1 MAWMAIATIGGAL
14 LGSQA
19 NKSAAQTQANAAA
32 EATAAQER
40 MYNQTRADQEPFR
53 LAGVEAV
60 NKLKPLLD
68 YQKFGMDQ
76 FTADPGYQFRLSEG
90 LKGLDRQAAARGGL
104 ISGAALKAAGRY
116 GQDYASNEY
125 TNAFNRYQTE
135 RNAQLN
141 PLQSMAGM
149 GQTTA
154 QQLGNAAQNFGNAQA
169 NNIMSA
175 GNANASSYLGQA
187 NMLNQAIGNYG
198 NYYMQNQRNNNM
210 RDIYGLNQAAPISQ
224 GVPSYIN
231 YGNYAGG
238 SYNPD

>member
-1 MAWMAIATIGGAL
+1 MPIGWMAAATIGGAL

-175 GNANASSYLGQA
+175 GNARASSYLGQA

-198 NYYMQNQRNNNM
+198 NYYLQNQRNNNM
-210 RDIYGLNQAAPISQ
+210 RDMYGGGNTQ
-224 GVPSYIN
+224 YIEM
-231 YGNYAGG
+231 GQE
-238 SYNPD
+238 

>member
-1 MAWMAIATIGGAL
+1 MPWMAIATIGGAL

-19 NKSAAQTQANAAA
+19 NKSAARTQANAASD
-32 EATAAQER
+32 ATAAQER
-40 MYNQTRADQEPFR
+40 MYNQTRADQEPYR
-53 LAGVEAV
+53 LAGEEAL

-68 YQKFGMDQ
+68 YKKFSMED
-76 FTADPGYQFRLSEG
+76 FTADPGYKFRLSEG
-90 LKGLDRQAAARGGL
+90 LKALDRSAASRGGL
-104 ISGAALKAAGRY
+104 ISGAALKAVNRY

-125 TNAFNRYQTE
+125 TNAFNRYGIE
-135 RNAQLN
+135 RERALN
-141 PLQSMAGM
+141 PVQSMAGI

-198 NYYMQNQRNNNM
+198 NYYLQNQRNNNM

-224 GVPSYIN
+224 GVPSYTN